1 MSFKNTFTSVIASA
15 IALTAFAGL
24 SYAQDASAAPKTDGQ
39 KQEKL
44 DRRSGKRG
52 NMGRR
57 GMGHG
62 GHRGFPGLRGIQ
74 LTDAQKE
81 QVRLIH
87 ESNKPDA
94 AAIEQM
100 RAMRESF
107 KTGTALTP
115 EQKEQMKA
123 MRDQRR
129 AKAESVREQ
138 ILAILTPEQRQQL
151 ETRRTEMEKRM
162 KDRKEFRKSRK
173 TVDKA
178 APDGV
183 KSTDNQ

>member
-24 SYAQDASAAPKTDGQ
+24 SYAQDASAAPKADGQ

-44 DRRSGKRG
+44 DRKGDRRG

-57 GMGHG
+57 GIGHG
-62 GHRGFPGLRGIQ
+62 GHRGFPGLRAIQ

-94 AAIEQM
+94 AAIEHM
-100 RAMRESF
+100 KAMRESF
-107 KTGTALTP
+107 KAGTTPTP

-123 MRDQRR
+123 MREQRR
-129 AKAESVREQ
+129 AKAESTRQQ

-151 ETRRTEMEKRM
+151 DTRRTEMEKRM
-162 KDRKEFRKSRK
+162 KDRKEFRKNRK
-173 TVDKA
+173 TGDKI

-183 KSTDNQ
+183 KPSDN